1 MLVAGALGFVAH
13 AALSERGRPST
24 PAAPKEPAPGLLTAP
39 AASETPPAVS
49 SARPSASSKARVVCE
64 PTDCVCLRSEATFR
78 LEADALGSAHVLA
91 SLEQAP
97 PSCAEALRG
106 PRVEALARV
115 SRCAEVRSAA
125 EALRET
131 SQGHAEYALAL
142 CAYRGQR
149 PAEAREL
156 AELAVARG
164 RQAPGHLLLGILALE
179 ARDLAAA
186 EASLRLAGARAPHL
200 AEAQYNLGLVMQE
213 RGRYNDARTA
223 YLAALA
229 AEPRYHDA
237 RYQLVLLTARGG
249 ALLEARHHLERLR
262 TVLGAQDER
271 VRSGERL
278 VQERAASNQ
287 QALTMPGS
295 R

>member
-1 MLVAGALGFVAH
+1 MEEASPSCA
-13 AALSERGRPST
+13 AALS
-24 PAAPKEPAPGLLTAP
+24 
-39 AASETPPAVS
+39 
-49 SARPSASSKARVVCE
+49 
-64 PTDCVCLRSEATFR
+64 
-78 LEADALGSAHVLA
+78 
-91 SLEQAP
+91 
-97 PSCAEALRG
+97 G

-125 EALRET
+125 EPLRGA
-131 SQGHAEYALAL
+131 SDGHAEYALAL
-142 CAYRGQR
+142 CAYLGQR

-164 RQAPGHLLLGILALE
+164 RQAPGHLLLGVLALE

-186 EASLRLAGARAPHL
+186 EASLRRASATAPHL
-200 AEAQYNLGLVMQE
+200 AEAHYNLGVVMQE

-223 YLAALA
+223 YLAALG

-237 RYQLVLLTARGG
+237 RHQLVLLTARGG

-262 TVLGAQDER
+262 AALGAEDER
-271 VRSGERL
+271 VKSGERL

-295 R
+295 QR